1 MILLKEE
8 INIVK
13 IFEIIL
19 KLWWVILI
27 FAIIG
32 SLVAFSISSFL
43 MTPLYTSTAKVY
55 VSGSE
60 KADNAGVNIN
70 DINVSQR
77 LVGTYIEILSGNS
90 FLEDI
95 ANAYNAQTSK
105 KADEV
110 SLNYI
115 KANLKMDSA
124 NGTEILQIKYS
135 DTTPQ
140 KAQAVLEI
148 LLGNAQQEIT
158 RVIDGCRMSV
168 IDYADLPVTTSSPNV
183 KQNTFIGMFL
193 GIVLGAAVV
202 FLKEL
207 FDTRIKDEDDIKAR
221 YGVAVLGIIPH
232 LDVD

>member
-1 MILLKEE
+1 MLKEE

-105 KADEV
+105 KSDEV

>member
-1 MILLKEE
+1 MLKEE

>member
-1 MILLKEE
+1 MLKEE
-8 INIVK
+8 INLVK

-43 MTPLYTSTAKVY
+43 MTPMYTSTAKVY

-60 KADNAGVNIN
+60 KAADAGVNIN

-95 ANAYNAQTSK
+95 AQAYNAQSGK
-105 KADEV
+105 KEAAI
-110 SLNYI
+110 SSGYI
-115 KANLKMDSA
+115 KSNLEMGSA
-124 NGTEILQIKYS
+124 NETEILQIKYS

-140 KAQAVLEI
+140 KAQDVLEV
-148 LLGNAQQEIT
+148 LLANAQQEIT
-158 RVIDGCRMSV
+158 RVIDGCRLSV
-168 IDYADLPVTTSSPNV
+168 VDYADLPVATSSPNV
-183 KQNTFIGMFL
+183 KQNTFIGLFL
-193 GIVLGAAVV
+193 GIVLGVAVI
-202 FLKEL
+202 FLREL
-207 FDTRIKDEDDIKAR
+207 FDTRIKDEDDIKSR
-221 YGVAVLGIIPH
+221 YGVAVLGIIPN

>member
-1 MILLKEE
+1 MKEE

-105 KADEV
+105 KSDEV

-207 FDTRIKDEDDIKAR
+207 FDTRNKDEDDIKAR
-221 YGVAVLGIIPH
+221 YGVAVLGSIPN